1 MVERV
6 RRFMEQWNMV
16 QPGEKVTV
24 GLSGG
29 ADSVCLCLVLKELS
43 EIMGFSLAAAH
54 VEHGIRGEE
63 SRRDASFSEHLC
75 NDLGIPF
82 TVQHVCVPEYAKS
95 HHMGEE
101 EAARILRYRV
111 FAGLEGK
118 VALAHHME
126 DNAETMLLALLRGSG
141 LDGLCGMQPVR
152 TDSDGMVY
160 IRPLLSLERREIE
173 AFLQNRGQSFCQ
185 DSTNSD
191 TAYTR
196 NFIRREVMPLLQ
208 KVNSRAVSHMNQS
221 AERLAELR
229 DYLDATAEEDYRRLV
244 QKDDKKR
251 ELQLDAEGLARLP
264 HVLQKRLIHR
274 AIAEAAQAKKD
285 IGAAHIE
292 AVQALLFRQTGRQV
306 DLPYG
311 IVAKRAY
318 DKICLRPQSDVA
330 EEEIKEIVISQE
342 CLERLRQSGERERI
356 LLDRTGAYLEIS
368 VFSYCG
374 KTEEIS
380 SKIYTK
386 WFDYDMM
393 KNGFSIRTR
402 KKGDYFQIEG
412 GHKKKLSDYFVNQK
426 IPAERRD
433 ETWLLAVDSEI
444 MWIVGGRMGRG
455 GMVTEHTGIIL
466 EVTYGYST

>member
-292 AVQALLFRQTGRQV
+292 AVQALLFRQTGR
-306 DLPYG
+306 
-311 IVAKRAY
+311 
-318 DKICLRPQSDVA
+318 
-330 EEEIKEIVISQE
+330 
-342 CLERLRQSGERERI
+342 
-356 LLDRTGAYLEIS
+356 
-368 VFSYCG
+368 
-374 KTEEIS
+374 
-380 SKIYTK
+380 
-386 WFDYDMM
+386 
-393 KNGFSIRTR
+393 
-402 KKGDYFQIEG
+402 
-412 GHKKKLSDYFVNQK
+412 
-426 IPAERRD
+426 
-433 ETWLLAVDSEI
+433 
-444 MWIVGGRMGRG
+444 
-455 GMVTEHTGIIL
+455 
-466 EVTYGYST
+466 